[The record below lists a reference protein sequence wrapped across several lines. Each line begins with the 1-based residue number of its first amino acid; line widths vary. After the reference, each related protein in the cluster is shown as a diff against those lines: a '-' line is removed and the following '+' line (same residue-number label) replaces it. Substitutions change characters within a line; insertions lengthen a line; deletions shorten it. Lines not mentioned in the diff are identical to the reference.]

1 MKTVN
6 RSGSDYTKYTSLM
19 ILFGAIN
26 HTPRWQPHYLNT

>member
-6 RSGSDYTKYTSLM
+6 RSVSDYIKYTNLM
-19 ILFGAIN
+19 TSYGAIS